1 MPPTAIIKLPRPPTG
16 LGIERPGAGPTEPA
30 PPPAPPAPDPQVVAQ
45 RASLAMARTALE
57 SAAAQLR
64 ALQAEIVKESEQQ
77 LMELAMDIAR
87 KVLMQEIQA
96 QRYEIDP
103 IVKEALSR
111 VGPRRE
117 VVVHLNPGDL
127 TRCTEA
133 RIQDGESEGELQF
146 VADASVLPA
155 HCRIETPQGTVQS
168 TPEAHLE
175 SLALAL
181 AE

>member
-1 MPPTAIIKLPRPPTG
+1 MADCAAASQGETAS
-16 LGIERPGAGPTEPA
+16 
-30 PPPAPPAPDPQVVAQ
+30 PPAAPSPDPEVVAQ

-64 ALQAEIVKESEQQ
+64 ALQAEIVRESEHQ
-77 LMELAMDIAR
+77 LLDMAIDIAR

-111 VGPRRE
+111 IGPRRE

-127 TRCTEA
+127 KRCIQA
-133 RIQDGESEGELQF
+133 RVQDGEPSGSALRLAEIGEVQF
-146 VADASVLPA
+146 VADPSVQPA
-155 HCRIETPQGTVQS
+155 HCRIETPEGTVES

-175 SLALAL
+175 RLALAL